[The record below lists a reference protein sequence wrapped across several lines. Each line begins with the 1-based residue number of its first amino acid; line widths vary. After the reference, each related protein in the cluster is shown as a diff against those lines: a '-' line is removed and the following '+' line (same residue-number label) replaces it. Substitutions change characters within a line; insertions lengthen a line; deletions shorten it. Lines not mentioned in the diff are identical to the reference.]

1 MAFAK
6 SAKRGLALL
15 GSAAMMVGFAAPTFA
30 AEVQAAD
37 ASNNTY
43 YLQVD
48 ANLLKQIKGVSGTN
62 VMFDGPTSI
71 TAAQI
76 QAVTGV
82 APADQTVLDLLIAVC
97 GDTNVDYSVSPWDSS
112 SHFLSGFNYDSSSFY
127 QPDSITYSEYVAKGH
142 QANQLIFNNNV
153 NPSVAGTLGTAE
165 YAGTA
170 GWMFSV
176 NNNSAPS
183 VSPYYYGVDDKLANA
198 DMGYGD
204 QAVVR
209 FEYSLSGG
217 ADIGLSDSYIPNSLN
232 ADGSFNW
239 NDTVVISK
247 ESRTDLTTDIRDHAT
262 PFVVPTAQ

>member
-30 AEVQAAD
+30 APAQAAD

-62 VMFDGPTSI
+62 VMYGPTKI

-76 QAVTGV
+76 QAVTGK

-97 GDTNVDYSVSPWDSS
+97 GEANVEYSVSPWDSS
-112 SHFLSGFNYDSSSFY
+112 SHFLSGFYYGGDFY
-127 QPDSITYSEYVAKGH
+127 KPDTISYNDYIDAHH
-142 QANQLIFNNNV
+142 QGNELIFDNNV
-153 NPSVAGTLGTAE
+153 NLGDPGLLSTAE

-217 ADIGLSDSYIPNSLN
+217 ADIGLSDSYIPTSLN
-232 ADGSFNW
+232 DDGSFNW
-239 NDTVVISK
+239 NTTEVIAA
-247 ESRTDLTTDIRDHAT
+247 ESRTDLTAIIRANAT
-262 PFVVPTAQ
+262 PFAQ

>member
-30 AEVQAAD
+30 APAQAAD

-48 ANLLKQIKGVSGTN
+48 ANLLKQIKGEAGTN
-62 VMFDGPTSI
+62 EMYGPTKI
-71 TAAQI
+71 TADQI
-76 QAVTGV
+76 QAVTGK

-97 GDTNVDYSVSPWDSS
+97 GDTNVEYSVSPWDSS
-112 SHFLSGFNYDSSSFY
+112 AHFLSGFYYGSDFY
-127 QPDSITYSEYVAKGH
+127 KPDSISLSDYTKAGH
-142 QANQLIFNNNV
+142 QGNDIIFDNNV
-153 NPSVAGTLGTAE
+153 NLGDPGLLSTAE

-183 VSPYYYGVDDKLANA
+183 AAPYYYGVDDKLTDNTL
-198 DMGYGD
+198 GYGD

-217 ADIGLSDSYIPNSLN
+217 ADIGLSDSYIPTSLN
-232 ADGSFNW
+232 PDGSFNW
-239 NDTVVISK
+239 NTTEVK
-247 ESRTDLTTDIRDHAT
+247 AAESRTDLTTDIRDHAK
-262 PFVVPTAQ
+262 PFVAPTAQ

>member
-30 AEVQAAD
+30 APAQAAD

-62 VMFDGPTSI
+62 EMYGPTKI

-217 ADIGLSDSYIPNSLN
+217 ADIGLSDSYIPVDIN
-232 ADGSFNW
+232 ADGTFNW
-239 NDTVVISK
+239 NVTTQIAK
-247 ESRTDLTTDIRDHAT
+247 ESRTDLTAIIRANAT
-262 PFVVPTAQ
+262 PFAQ

>member
-30 AEVQAAD
+30 APAQTAD

-48 ANLLKQIKGVSGTN
+48 ANLLKQIKGEAGTN
-62 VMFDGPTSI
+62 EMYGPTKI

-76 QAVTGV
+76 QAVTGK

-97 GDTNVDYSVSPWDSS
+97 GDTNVEYSVSPWDSS

-142 QANQLIFNNNV
+142 QANQLIFDNNV
-153 NPSVAGTLGTAE
+153 NPSVAGTLSTAE

-183 VSPYYYGVDDKLANA
+183 AAPYYYGVDDKLT
-198 DMGYGD
+198 DTTLGYGD

-217 ADIGLSDSYIPNSLN
+217 ADIGLSDSYIPTSLN
-232 ADGSFNW
+232 PDGSFNW
-239 NDTVVISK
+239 NTTEVK
-247 ESRTDLTTDIRDHAT
+247 TAESRTDLTASIRANAT
-262 PFVVPTAQ
+262 PFVAPTAQ

>member
-30 AEVQAAD
+30 APAQAAD

-48 ANLLKQIKGVSGTN
+48 ANLLKQTKGVSGTN
-62 VMFDGPTSI
+62 EMYGPTSI

-97 GDTNVDYSVSPWDSS
+97 GDTNVNYSPSAWDPSS
-112 SHFLSGFNYDSSSFY
+112 NFLSGFNYGSGFY
-127 QPDSITYSEYVAKGH
+127 KPASITYQEYVAAGH
-142 QANQLIFNNNV
+142 VGNSIIFDYNV
-153 NPSVAGTLGTAE
+153 NPGAAGSLDTAE
-165 YAGTA
+165 FAGTA

-183 VSPYYYGVDDKLANA
+183 VSPYYYGVDDKLANT

-204 QAVVR
+204 QAVIR

-217 ADIGLSDSYIPNSLN
+217 ADIGLSDSYIPTAVDS
-232 ADGSFNW
+232 DGGYDWSS
-239 NDTVVISK
+239 TAIISK
-247 ESRTDLTTDIRDHAT
+247 ENSTDLTASIRANAI
-262 PFVVPTAQ
+262 PFVVPAAQ